1 MKVIYESRGG
11 TTKKL
16 AEAIA
21 ETLKIEIWDVN
32 DGIDLTKIQ
41 EDELL
46 FVGSGCY
53 YGKCG
58 KKVIAFIR
66 ELKASG
72 KKVRMALF
80 GTSGQKDAAVNSL
93 RKVANKNGYLPLGDA
108 LNIKTKMFMFIPVP
122 LKELHVNSAVNFA
135 QRLTKN

>member
-1 MKVIYESRGG
+1 MKVIYESRKG

-21 ETLKIEIWDVN
+21 ETLKIDIWDVN
-32 DGIDLTKIQ
+32 DGIDISKIQ

-46 FVGSGCY
+46 FIGSGCY

-58 KKVIAFIR
+58 RKVIEFIR
-66 ELKASG
+66 ELKRSG

-80 GTSGQKDAAVNSL
+80 GTSGQKDAAVYSL

-108 LNIKTKMFMFIPVP
+108 LNVQTKMFIFIPKP
-122 LKELHVNSAVNFA
+122 LKEQHINSVINFA